1 MGPAGPELE
10 RNTSDLTA
18 CTDNDLRHAAEIG
31 QNESGAESGALL
43 DVPPSADPDPASL
56 AEALKPLTP
65 DARQVVLA
73 ALPPDIRQAVL
84 GAIRAAVPGDAEGDP
99 R

>member
-18 CTDNDLRHAAEIG
+18 CTDNDLRQAADSG
-31 QNESGAESGALL
+31 GNQSGAESGALSDAQALVKALL
-43 DVPPSADPDPASL
+43 D
-56 AEALKPLTP
+56 
-65 DARQVVLA
+65 
-73 ALPPDIRQAVL
+73 LPPNKLQAVL
-84 GAIRAAVPGDAEGDP
+84 NAIRTAIPGDAEGDP